1 MIVNRLLLA
10 YPRAV
15 LVVSPEDT
23 IIDVSR
29 RFEEKKAGIAMV
41 CDHGDHLVGVVS
53 LGDVVHAIGT
63 EGAAALERPVKA
75 IMSTDLVTV
84 EPGDPIE
91 RALNKMTERGIRHIP
106 VVEDGRL
113 RGFIDKPTALQ
124 VLYEEAA
131 LDFTQLRNYV
141 FKTGGRY

>member
-15 LVVSPEDT
+15 LVVSPDDT
-23 IIDVSR
+23 VIDVSR
-29 RFEEKKAGIAMV
+29 RFEEKKTGIAMV

-53 LGDVVHAIGT
+53 LGDVVHAIGAD
-63 EGAAALERPVKA
+63 GAPALDQPVKS

-84 EPGDPIE
+84 EPSDPIE

-106 VVEDGRL
+106 VVEDSKL
-113 RGFIDKPTALQ
+113 RGFVDKPTALQ

>member
-15 LVVSPEDT
+15 LVVSPDDT

-41 CDHGDHLVGVVS
+41 CDHGDQLVGVVS
-53 LGDVVHAIGT
+53 LGDVVHAIGA
-63 EGAAALERPVKA
+63 EGAAVLEQPVKS
-75 IMSTDLVTV
+75 IMSADLVTV

-106 VVEDGRL
+106 VVDDGRL
-113 RGFIDKPTALQ
+113 RGLIDKPTALQ